1 MRSKLSTFVAIALV
15 AMLCTV
21 VFAKVGSLV
30 SDQANMLATKHGVSL
45 TTAPESVAPAAPLPP
60 VGPRNGNP
68 LDEIIISEDFESYAF
83 GTLPPGW
90 TQIDVDGGTSPVVSG
105 PSQWQ
110 VFGGQGYPGH
120 GGTKSVANFYN
131 SPADPN
137 NDWLILPQQNLS
149 GTITLSYWVSSQDPD
164 YLESYEVRVST
175 TGNQPA
181 NFTNLVG
188 DFNDTPNAW
197 TQRTHDL
204 SAFAGAPFWIAF
216 HYDATDEF
224 VIKIDDLL
232 LEGVQEGDFGTITG
246 VVTDDNTNDPIA
258 SANVELV
265 GGATTTTNASG
276 IFWFNNVNAGNYS
289 LVFSAA
295 LYESDTVAGVTVV
308 AAETTH
314 VDVGLHHMNVDIYD
328 FQSSAPHAPIRDL
341 DSAYMDLTVDE
352 DHIIVDLD
360 VTINIAHTYDSDIT
374 IWLQTPWQDRV
385 ILADGNGGSG
395 DNFVNTRF
403 DDEAATPIGS
413 GAAPFTGSFRPIEP
427 LTIADASSSIGT
439 WTLIVYDAFA
449 ADTGHITD
457 FTLHVTAALAADDP
471 QVSVPSSFV
480 FHGNYPNPFNATTQ
494 FTFDM
499 TRAGHA
505 SLVLYNITGQEV
517 ARLVDGDL
525 QAGHHLIAYNAA
537 SLPSG
542 LYFARFDAPGYSAT
556 AKTILLK

>member
-1 MRSKLSTFVAIALV
+1 MRSKLSTFVAVAVV

-21 VFAKVGSLV
+21 VFAKVGSHV
-30 SDQANMLATKHGVSL
+30 SERGAMLATKYGISMV
-45 TTAPESVAPAAPLPP
+45 TAPESVEPASQLPP
-60 VGPRNGNP
+60 VGPRDP
-68 LDEIIISEDFESYAF
+68 HSLDDIIISEDFESYAF

-90 TQIDVDGGTSPVVSG
+90 TQVDVDGGTSPVVSG
-105 PSQWQ
+105 PSRWQ
-110 VFGGQGYPGH
+110 VFGGQGWPAH
-120 GGTKSVANFYN
+120 SGTKTVANFYN
-131 SPADPN
+131 SGALPN
-137 NDWLILPQQNLS
+137 NDWLILPQQSLS
-149 GTITLSYWVSSQDPD
+149 GTITLSYWVSSQDSL

-181 NFTNLVG
+181 NFTNLVA
-188 DFNDTPNAW
+188 DINDTPAPW

-216 HYDATDEF
+216 HYDAIDEF

-232 LEGVQEGDFGTITG
+232 LEGVQAGEYGTITG
-246 VVTDDNTNDPIA
+246 TVLDDDSNDPIEGV
-258 SANVELV
+258 NVALS
-265 GGATTTTNASG
+265 GGLTTTTNASG
-276 IFWFNNVNAGNYS
+276 VFGIPNVAVGTYS
-289 LVFSAA
+289 IVFTHQ
-295 LYESDTVAGVTVV
+295 LYETDSLADVVV
-308 AAETTH
+308 ATDETTH
-314 VDVGLHHMNVDIYD
+314 VDMDLHHLSVNIFD
-328 FQSSAPHAPIRDL
+328 FPSSAPHAPIRDL
-341 DSAYMDLTVDE
+341 DSAFMDLTVDE
-352 DHIIVDLD
+352 DHIIIDLD

-385 ILADGNGGSG
+385 VLADGNGGSG

-427 LTIADASSSIGT
+427 LTIADASSTIGT

-449 ADTGHITD
+449 IDTGHITD

-471 QVSVPSSFV
+471 QVSVPASFE

-499 TRAGHA
+499 ARAGHA

-542 LYFARFDAPGYSAT
+542 LYFARFDAPGYSVT
-556 AKTILLK
+556 SKTILLK